1 MACQRGGDRQ
11 VGQETP
17 VDFTRLQKQN
27 PGRNRMRSIKA
38 VPGMRSYQKNSL
50 IYMRRES
57 KGLFFN
63 TFFVLC

>member
-1 MACQRGGDRQ
+1 MACQREGDRQ

-27 PGRNRMRSIKA
+27 PRRNRMRCIKA

-50 IYMRRES
+50 IYMSREY
-57 KGLFFN
+57 KGLFYP
-63 TFFVLC
+63 FFVLC